1 MCMGVVMLRKNF
13 IPILIL
19 LFICIF
25 IVQPGTVSEGAFNG
39 LKIWLVNIVP
49 YLFPMSVLS
58 NILLQYN
65 FLYALFERTALV
77 SEKTLKNK
85 YALIPFFISFVSGYP
100 SGAMTVSTMAGLKK
114 VNDREANYL
123 TAFSNVCSFQFIA
136 GAVSF
141 SMLNDFR
148 LFKYIAVPHFAGALL
163 LTALM
168 KVPEPSAVSSKK
180 MRLKY
185 VSFHQAFSTAIYK
198 SVSGILS
205 VGGVIVIFSV
215 FSNFLNHSL
224 SSAAGMLSLPP
235 GIKDIAYSL
244 LVGALEVT
252 NGCSVI
258 ASSVVPLSI
267 KLIIINFLIS
277 FSGMSV
283 MFQTVAVTN
292 EFDFDMNGY
301 IFYKFIQGII
311 SVLICILLLS
321 VLPIKIY

>member
-1 MCMGVVMLRKNF
+1 MGVVMFRKNF
-13 IPILIL
+13 IPILVL

-65 FLYALFERTALV
+65 FLYALFERTAFI
-77 SEKTLKNK
+77 SEKMLKNK

-100 SGAMTVSTMAGLKK
+100 SGAMTVSTMAGLNKINEK
-114 VNDREANYL
+114 EANYL

-141 SMLNDFR
+141 SMLGDFK
-148 LFKYIAVPHFAGALL
+148 LYKYIAVSHFAGALL

-168 KVPEPSAVSSKK
+168 KAPQPSSSSSKK
-180 MRLKY
+180 MKLNY
-185 VSFHQAFSTAIYK
+185 VGFHKAFSTAIYK

-224 SSAAGMLSLPP
+224 SSAAGVLSLSSVV
-235 GIKDIAYSL
+235 KDIVYSL
-244 LVGALEVT
+244 LVGVLEIT
-252 NGCSVI
+252 NGCSII
-258 ASSVVPLSI
+258 ASSVALPLSVKI
-267 KLIIINFLIS
+267 VIINFLIS

-283 MFQTVAVTN
+283 IFQTVAVTN
-292 EFDFDMNGY
+292 EFDFDINGY
-301 IFYKFIQGII
+301 IFYKFVHGVI
-311 SVLICILLLS
+311 SVLVCILMLS
-321 VLPIKIY
+321 VFPIKIY